1 MKNNILTVSVI
12 SLSLLLASC
21 GAKSDSQGNSE
32 LAQKKAKLEEL
43 KKQKDKIDADMLALQ
58 NEIEK
63 LDPSSKQVKTK
74 LVAVAAVQPQ
84 SFTHYIDLQGIIDA
98 DDISYVSPSN
108 GVGGIVKKVFIKKG
122 DFVKKGQQLLKLD
135 DAVYLKNLQQVQS
148 QLDYAKDILQ
158 RQQNLWDEKIGREID
173 LITAKNNVTNLENQ
187 ISTLKEQWDQTNIY
201 ADVSGIADQVN
212 IRVGELFTGFAG
224 ATPQIRIV
232 NTSRMKATVQVPEN
246 YLSKVKQGA
255 PMQVTLPDVN
265 KSFTTSVSVSGNII
279 DPNSRSFY
287 VDGKLPADKDLRPN
301 QVAQIKIQD
310 YAAADAI
317 TVPVNTL
324 QTDEK
329 GKFVLVASDE
339 NGKTIARKKA
349 VTIGQLYG
357 DRIEITSG
365 LSIGDRLVVDGY
377 QGLFDGQALTVA
389 AQ

>member
-1 MKNNILTVSVI
+1 MKNNILTASVI

-21 GAKSDSQGNSE
+21 GAKSDSQGNSD